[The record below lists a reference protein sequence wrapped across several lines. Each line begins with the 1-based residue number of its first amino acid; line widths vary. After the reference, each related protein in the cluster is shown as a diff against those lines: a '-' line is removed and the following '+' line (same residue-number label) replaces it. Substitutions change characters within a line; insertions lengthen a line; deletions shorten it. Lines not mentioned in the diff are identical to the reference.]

1 MTIFLGMNVIISLDG
16 KVKMI
21 DLVNEQNSS
30 EIQTIHEE
38 ARIMRV
44 CPNGRYV
51 ITAGAQGDIAIWNIK
66 K

>member
-1 MTIFLGMNVIISLDG
+1 
-16 KVKMI
+16 MI